1 MNENAFRWFAF
12 LFLVLLPVSLAC
24 AAVAP
29 ATPAAAPTS
38 ASVPATAPA
47 AATVLPTSTP
57 PPTSTPDL
65 AATQQADAK
74 QTLLKK
80 YQDAGYI
87 SSTSGDIVD
96 LIDFHQEWAQMRW
109 YQWWTI
115 DTKPVAYGDLVFH
128 ANFKWATASA
138 TPENSGCGIVF
149 GIQPD
154 TQNYSIFVDKDRI
167 LFMTTKGG
175 SRAYEVGKTSGSGR
189 LHIEEPY
196 SADVGII
203 VTGYKSYVIVN
214 DVVTQYSLSKDR
226 TTTGDFALSVL
237 SGTNKDYGTKCDI
250 TDAYIWLPK

>member
-1 MNENAFRWFAF
+1 MNTHAFHRFG
-12 LFLVLLPVSLAC
+12 LLMLVLVLVSLAC
-24 AAVAP
+24 GAVAP
-29 ATPAAAPTS
+29 AAPAAAPTS
-38 ASVPATAPA
+38 ASAPATATA

-57 PPTSTPDL
+57 RPTSTPDL

-128 ANFKWATASA
+128 ANFKWATASG

-154 TQNYSIFVDKDRI
+154 TQNYSVFIDKDRI

-175 SRAYEVGKTSGSGR
+175 EPCLRSGQDERVRPIAHRG
-189 LHIEEPY
+189 
-196 SADVGII
+196 
-203 VTGYKSYVIVN
+203 
-214 DVVTQYSLSKDR
+214 
-226 TTTGDFALSVL
+226 AL
-237 SGTNKDYGTKCDI
+237 
-250 TDAYIWLPK
+250 